1 MERNIQDVNSM
12 EEMKKADKLRDYIYN
27 YLGDTNF
34 TEQQKKEITINT
46 MIFMCNEILNKLID
60 K

>member
-1 MERNIQDVNSM
+1 M

-27 YLGDTNF
+27 YLDDTNF